1 MQDIPI
7 YRRTRIAPT
16 PSGFLHIG
24 NVASFVLTVGLAR
37 RYGAS
42 VLLRIDDLDRQ
53 RMRRE
58 FVDDIFETLQFLGI
72 PWDEGPRDTD
82 GFLRSWSQQARRG
95 LYIEALDGLRARG
108 AVFACRCSR
117 SALARV
123 APDGAYPGTCLPL
136 GLPLDGGE
144 GHSWRVLP
152 VSDTRIPVTD
162 PRGVSETHPLPPGMR
177 SFVVRKRDG
186 EASYQLASL
195 VDDLHFEVDLVVR
208 GMDLLGSTLAQLQ
221 LAGLLPENGFG
232 RTAFVHHPLLSDER
246 GEKLSKSAGSTS
258 IRQLRREGLDRASVF
273 KRLSSVLGMEEPA
286 SDWGGLFRGLVSAGW
301 AEGSFH

>member
-1 MQDIPI
+1 MRSDAT
-7 YRRTRIAPT
+7 YRRTRLAPT

-24 NVASFVLTVGLAR
+24 NIASFVLTAGLAR

-58 FVDDIFETLQFLGI
+58 FVDDIFETLHFLGI

-95 LYIEALDGLRARG
+95 LYTEALDGLRARG

-117 SALARV
+117 SALARL

-136 GLPLDGGE
+136 DLPLEGDD
-144 GHSWRVLP
+144 GHSWRLLP
-152 VSDTRIPVTD
+152 VPDTRIPVMD
-162 PRGVSETHPLPPGMR
+162 PWGVSKAFPLPPDMR
-177 SFVVRKRDG
+177 HFVVRKRDG

-195 VDDLHFEVDLVVR
+195 VDDLHFGVDLVVR

-221 LAGLLPENGFG
+221 LAGLLPENRFG
-232 RTAFVHHPLLSDER
+232 RTAFVHHPLLSDET
-246 GEKLSKSAGSTS
+246 GGKLSKSAGSTS
-258 IRQLRREGLDRASVF
+258 IRQLRREGMDRASVF
-273 KRLSSVLGMEEPA
+273 NRLSSVLGMEEPA
-286 SDWGGLFRGLVSAGW
+286 SDWGGLFRDLVSAGW
-301 AEGSFH
+301 AGGSFH